1 MRRTGIDSL
10 HASHLYSLSVQLN
23 ADGRVTY
30 RNAFLS
36 PGERREKRRNM
47 EHGNEML
54 FLVPLS
60 PSGREGLGE

>member
-36 PGERREKRRNM
+36 PGERREKDKDRS
-47 EHGNEML
+47 GS
-54 FLVPLS
+54 FFSPLS
-60 PSGREGLGE
+60 LGERGVGE